1 MQARDIMTTYVVTVA
16 PDASVADIAATLVD
30 NRISAV
36 PVVDDQYRVIGIV
49 SEGDLMRRSEIGTEP
64 RHSWWLIA
72 MTSTDKLAEEFA
84 KTHGVKA
91 SEIMTANVTTV
102 TEDASIGWIAELL
115 ETKKIKRVPVVRDEK
130 LVGIVSRAN
139 LVRALTTLKEKVI
152 ELPSIDDRKIHDA
165 LEEVLKKETWA
176 ATAQVNF
183 VVAEG
188 VVHLWGMVASGE
200 QKKALVVLAENVSGV
215 VSVQDHTAFRPVQYS
230 SM

>member
-1 MQARDIMTTYVVTVA
+1 MQARDIMTTDVITVA
-16 PDASVADIAATLVD
+16 PDAGVADIAAKLID

-72 MTSTDKLAEEFA
+72 MTSTAQLAEEFT

-91 SEIMTANVTTV
+91 SEFMTPNVTTV
-102 TEDASIGWIAELL
+102 TEDASIGWIAEVL
-115 ETKKIKRVPVVRDEK
+115 ESKRIKRVPVVRDEK

-152 ELPSIDDRKIHDA
+152 ELPSIDDRKIHDV
-165 LEEVLKKETWA
+165 LEETLRKETWA
-176 ATAQVNF
+176 STAQVNF
-183 VVAEG
+183 FVVEG
-188 VVHLWGMVASGE
+188 VVHIWGVVASGE

-215 VSVQDHTAFRPVQYS
+215 VSVKDHTAFRPVQYS
-230 SM
+230 AV

>member
-1 MQARDIMTTYVVTVA
+1 MQARDIMTTDVIAVAPEATVA
-16 PDASVADIAATLVD
+16 EIAATLVD

-36 PVVDDQYRVIGIV
+36 PVVDDQKRVVGIV

-64 RHSWWLIA
+64 RHSWWLVA
-72 MTSTDKLAEEFA
+72 MTSTDQLAEEFA

-91 SEIMTANVTTV
+91 AEIMTADVTTV

-115 ETKKIKRVPVVRDEK
+115 ETRKIKRVPVVRDDR

-139 LVRALTTLKEKVI
+139 LVQALTTLKEKVI
-152 ELPSIDDRKIHDA
+152 ELPSADDRAIHDA
-165 LEEVLKKETWA
+165 LEEATKKETWA

-183 VVAEG
+183 VVADG
-188 VVHLWGMVASGE
+188 VVHIWGMIASAE
-200 QKKALVVLAENVSGV
+200 QKKALVVLAENISGV
-215 VSVQDHTAFRPVQYS
+215 VSVEDHTAFRPVQYS